1 MDFFEKILGRLNSEK
16 QRTMKVKI
24 HFKKIVFAL
33 FLLCTTGLF
42 GQQKVSIEGKC
53 RNGEHVTV
61 MAYTFSD
68 YISMLPLELGR
79 VVAEKG
85 RYKLEFNI
93 EGTRQIFLQVG
104 SSEGEMIV
112 EGGKNYNV
120 DIPAIL
126 SNEQVTFDKT
136 VVELVLVNL
145 PQSDINY
152 GIRRF
157 NSDYRSFIDDHY
169 YDFAVGEFKGSET
182 FKSSLGEK
190 KASTDIYRSS
200 DQPKGFSDQ
209 KMPLGDFN
217 NWVELFELY
226 VDSNYTEYLEHPYFR
241 DHKSFRIGELEL
253 ISGVRPYMV
262 YEENYFSKK
271 VQYTHPSYFSL
282 FRLLYANIFEKVK
295 ESDTKEWIRMSINA
309 EKSPQSLE
317 VVFKNDSLYFNEEI
331 RTLAMIHSLRE
342 NYYNSSFSKVSIE
355 ALLEN
360 IATKDRRP
368 AVAQIARNTIITLKN
383 GRQGW
388 SIENFRVV
396 DSKKEIWKYEDNKGV
411 FTYFVFFTTGSPS
424 ALKELL
430 VLEKM
435 DSDYKDYIRI
445 VAVCMDDSFAEF
457 EKYVKAHPKQEFTFL
472 FGTADPQLKRIFN
485 VRTIPHV
492 VMVAEDG
499 SVMYDYTRKPSEG
512 VQQEFELIKLRAAKK
527 TTVGPKTWKD

>member
-1 MDFFEKILGRLNSEK
+1 
-16 QRTMKVKI
+16 MKVTI
-24 HFKKIVFAL
+24 HLKKVTFAL
-33 FLLCTTGLF
+33 FLFCTTSVF
-42 GQQKVSIEGKC
+42 GQQNVSIEGKC

-79 VVAEKG
+79 VVAENGK
-85 RYKLEFNI
+85 YKLEFSI

-104 SSEGEMIV
+104 NTEGEMIV
-112 EGGKNYNV
+112 EAGKNYSV

-126 SNEQVTFDKT
+126 ASEQVTFDKT
-136 VVELVLVNL
+136 VLELVFIDL

-190 KASTDIYRSS
+190 KAATDIYRSG
-200 DQPKGFSDQ
+200 DQPQGFSDQ

-226 VDSNYTEYLEHPYFR
+226 VDSNYTQYLEHPYFR
-241 DHKSFRIGELEL
+241 DHKNFRISELEL
-253 ISGVRPYMV
+253 ISGVRPFVV
-262 YEENYFSKK
+262 YEENFFSKK

-282 FRLLYANIFEKVK
+282 FRILYANVFEKVK
-295 ESDTKEWIRMSINA
+295 ESDTKDWIRMAINS

-317 VVFKNDSLYFNEEI
+317 FVFKNDSLFFNEDI
-331 RTLAMIHSLRE
+331 RTLAMIYNLRE
-342 NYYNSSFSKVSIE
+342 NYFSTEYSKASIE
-355 ALLEN
+355 ILLEN
-360 IATKDRRP
+360 IVTKDRRP
-368 AVAQIARNTIITLKN
+368 LVAQIASNTLKTLKM

-388 SIENFRVV
+388 NIENFKVV
-396 DSKKEIWKYEDNKGV
+396 DAKKEIWNYEDNKGGY
-411 FTYFVFFTTGSPS
+411 TYFVFFTTWSTS

-430 VLEKM
+430 VLEKIA
-435 DSDYKDYIRI
+435 SDYKDFVRI
-445 VAVCMDDSFAEF
+445 VAVCMDDSFTEF
-457 EKYVKAHPKQEFTFL
+457 EKYVKTHPKQEFTFL
-472 FGTADPQLKRIFN
+472 FGTADPQMKRIFN
-485 VRTIPHV
+485 VRSIPHV
-492 VMVAEDG
+492 VMIAPD
-499 SVMYDYTRKPSEG
+499 SNFMFDYTRKPSEG
-512 VQQEFELIKLRAAKK
+512 VQKEFEMIKLRSEKK